1 MFVAHSVGID
11 DEWVRVFPHAMGPVR
26 LRIAMGPVRDG
37 IEADDGGRWA
47 VRGIRAVR
55 RHEGRRGR
63 PLDVLVEWEGEDS
76 NGDLWEGIVGQRHI
90 PHRADLRAEA
100 RRLEAELFGPR
111 ATQAGPTS
119 RRAIHREDVRRRQ
132 ERERGAQ
139 QWRARLR
146 DRAPPPSSA

>member
-26 LRIAMGPVRDG
+26 QRIAMGPVRDG

-76 NGDLWEGIVGQRHI
+76 NGRISGKESWVSVTNLT
-90 PHRADLRAEA
+90 ADLRAEA

-119 RRAIHREDVRRRQ
+119 RRANHREDVRRRQ